1 MRNLKMN
8 SVKRVLVMF
17 MFACAFVAAGAQ
29 TTKDNNKK
37 WDFSVSGYYDAS
49 AICSAKIMEDVAI
62 GYNVGKMTT
71 VSLDAFMTFSDKD
84 NDTWG
89 LFANVSAHPKL
100 ANKLELVPFVGVGAL
115 SGELNGV
122 DCDARLA
129 AQAGANLRYYVKS
142 NFYCAAG
149 VKGIFSGAHKSGAF
163 AGVSLGYA
171 F

>member
-1 MRNLKMN
+1 
-8 SVKRVLVMF
+8 
-17 MFACAFVAAGAQ
+17 
-29 TTKDNNKK
+29 
-37 WDFSVSGYYDAS
+37 
-49 AICSAKIMEDVAI
+49 MEDVAI
-62 GYNVGKMTT
+62 GYNIGKLTT
-71 VSLDAFMTFSDKD
+71 VSLDGFMTFSDQN

-100 ANKLELVPFVGVGAL
+100 AKKLELVPFVGVGAL
-115 SGELNGV
+115 SGNVNGV
-122 DCDARLA
+122 DYDARLA